1 MTKPFYQDEQKNITL
16 YHGDCLDILPQLT
29 QRFNTVLID
38 PPYYKNVKAAWDNQW
53 ESIGDFVNWLELV
66 ALQIKRVA
74 LSNANIYIFQSARWA
89 AYAQVML
96 DKHFTY
102 LNNMVWYKTNNV
114 SIKFAHNGRRY
125 APMTE
130 RILFYTPELS
140 PTGLEL
146 VKLDVNNF
154 QELRKYFYDML
165 VWMGETSGTI
175 EKKLGHRRAE
185 HCFYVKPKPMTK
197 SEVINTIG
205 QKADHCFRYGSTQWE
220 LPTEQTYNELITVF
234 GIDKWEG
241 FIPYDGLRNG
251 HGKLRAGYEAKRLEY
266 EAKRRTF
273 NATSQTLDVIS
284 GGIITNN
291 KNTDH
296 ETTKPQWLIR
306 QLLKDSTKQGDLVLD
321 CFAGS
326 GSTLRACQALGIGAV
341 GIEKDLNYCKLIEGL
356 LIQDK
361 EAVGETVSLNG
372 QPKQLGLFTEI

>member
-1 MTKPFYQDEQKNITL
+1 VAKPYYKDEQKNITV
-16 YHGDCLDILPQLT
+16 YHGDCLDILPRLT
-29 QRFNTVLID
+29 QRFNTVLTD
-38 PPYYKNVKAAWDNQW
+38 PPYYKTVKSKWDNQW
-53 ESIGDFVNWLELV
+53 EDIGAFVDWLELV

-74 LSNANIYIFQSARWA
+74 LSNANIYIFQSARWV

-102 LNNMVWYKTNNV
+102 LNNMVWYKVN
-114 SIKFAHNGRRY
+114 SINGKFAHNHRRY

-130 RILFYTPELS
+130 RVLFYTPELS
-140 PTGLEL
+140 PTGLEV

-165 VWMGETSGTI
+165 CFMGETSGSI

-185 HCFYVKPKPMTK
+185 HCSYVKPKPMTK

-205 QKADHCFRYGSTQWE
+205 QKADHCFRYDSTQWE
-220 LPTEQTYNELITVF
+220 LPTEETYNELIAVF
-234 GIDKWEG
+234 GIDRWEG

-251 HGKLRAGYEAKRLEY
+251 HEKLRAGYEAKRLEY

-273 NATSQTLDVIS
+273 NASPQTLDVIS
-284 GGIITNN
+284 GGIITNS

-306 QLLKDSTKQGDLVLD
+306 QLLQDSTKQGDLVLD
-321 CFAGS
+321 CFGGS
-326 GSTLRACQALGIGAV
+326 GSTARACQALGFGCVI
-341 GIEKDLNYCKLIEGL
+341 IEKDETYCELIKEL

-361 EAVGETVSLNG
+361 EVVGEDVRLND
-372 QPKQLGLFTEI
+372 QPRQLGLFTEI